1 VRIVQALFLFKKKN
15 ASNHSEV
22 MSGFS
27 LINLRLRLAFNSV
40 CFLISLTVAERT
52 ATGVQGEAIAV
63 YCGAKHY
70 ANSSK

>member
-1 VRIVQALFLFKKKN
+1 
-15 ASNHSEV
+15 